1 MDKSTIGKHFL
12 SGSQNPF
19 MAFTH
24 GVVKIG
30 EFLENQALAE
40 RQARNQQEWWLSNE
54 EEMKN

>member
-1 MDKSTIGKHFL
+1 
-12 SGSQNPF
+12 

-40 RQARNQQEWWLSNE
+40 RQARNQQEWWLGNE